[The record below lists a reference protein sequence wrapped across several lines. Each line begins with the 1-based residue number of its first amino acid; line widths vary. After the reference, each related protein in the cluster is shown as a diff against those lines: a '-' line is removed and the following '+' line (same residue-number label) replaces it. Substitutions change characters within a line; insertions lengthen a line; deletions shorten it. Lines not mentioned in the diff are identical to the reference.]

1 MILFFFVLRLTLLY
15 IFKCTKYNIIS
26 RSKFTALQFSNGVKS
41 VQKCRNTI
49 RAPKALQKA
58 FSDRH
63 FHYTSKRDIIFEWI
77 VILTKFSTTVFTTTH
92 KTNQY
97 QPLIHK
103 TTCVLYCFLIIFTVK
118 HATKPLLTTSIQR
131 NQSFY
136 HLKHALL
143 WNEFYFSSC
152 WFHYLQHV
160 TTTIPTI
167 RWISL

>member
-1 MILFFFVLRLTLLY
+1 MILFICVLRLTLLY

-26 RSKFTALQFSNGVKS
+26 CSKFTALQFSNGVKS

-49 RAPKALQKA
+49 TAPKAIQKA

-63 FHYTSKRDIIFEWI
+63 FHYSFKRHIVFERI
-77 VILTKFSTTVFTTTH
+77 VGLTFFSTTVSNN
-92 KTNQY
+92 KTNQTRPHTY
-97 QPLIHK
+97 KQ
-103 TTCVLYCFLIIFTVK
+103 TCTPSYFLIIFTVK

-143 WNEFYFSSC
+143 
-152 WFHYLQHV
+152 
-160 TTTIPTI
+160 
-167 RWISL
+167 